1 MMGARQFELMK
12 QGSYFIAIS
21 RGKIYDHAALVK
33 ALDSKRL
40 AGAGLD
46 ATNPEPLPPDHPL
59 WEFPNVVITP
69 HTAGGSDNLQQRI
82 NYVLKENVR
91 RFGEGLPLLNT
102 VNKEEGY

>member
-1 MMGARQFELMK
+1 MGAHQFEQMK
-12 QGSYFIAIS
+12 KGSYFIAVS
-21 RGKIYDHAALVK
+21 RGKIYDHAALAK
-33 ALDSKRL
+33 ALDSERL

-69 HTAGGSDNLQQRI
+69 HTAGGSDNLAKRV

-102 VNKEEGY
+102 VNKQEGY